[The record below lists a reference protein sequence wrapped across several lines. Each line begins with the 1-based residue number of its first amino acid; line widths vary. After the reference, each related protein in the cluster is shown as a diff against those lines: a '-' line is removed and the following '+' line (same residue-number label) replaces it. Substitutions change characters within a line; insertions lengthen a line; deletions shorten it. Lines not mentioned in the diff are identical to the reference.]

1 MTAVD
6 WQSDTRG
13 NENDNNNGN
22 ENGAAEAGA
31 AAVHP
36 TSATGDP

>member
-36 TSATGDP
+36 TSAMGDP